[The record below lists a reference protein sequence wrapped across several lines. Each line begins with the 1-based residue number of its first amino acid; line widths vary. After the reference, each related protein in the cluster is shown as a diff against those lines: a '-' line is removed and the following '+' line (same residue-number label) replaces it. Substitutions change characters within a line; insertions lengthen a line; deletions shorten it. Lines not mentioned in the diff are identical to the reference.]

1 MVVSAADAADAAAD
15 VEMTAACGS
24 SCFSAAVAAEMVASA
39 ADAANLHRYGWRSAI
54 RTNEKERNFPL
65 FF

>member
-1 MVVSAADAADAAAD
+1 MVVSAADAADAAD

-39 ADAANLHRYGWRSAI
+39 ADAANLHRMRMA
-54 RTNEKERNFPL
+54 ERHPYQ
-65 FF
+65 